1 VGDKQMNND
10 NENVDW
16 DKVNR
21 GKVRYGFALE
31 LYKKSGKLTKTKIG
45 EIEAFVDYVMLGID
59 VIDNDKKVGKDRL
72 MTIDECKKVFN
83 NKHALPDDYVRATIH
98 AECQDLKDED
108 VKSIMTAFNAGKI
121 TMSNL
126 DACVDRIVEMK
137 SKK

>member
-1 VGDKQMNND
+1 MNND

-59 VIDNDKKVGKDRL
+59 VIDNDKKVGKDKL
-72 MTIDECKKVFN
+72 MTIDGWNDGLQSQIWRRFSRPSYSHGSRNQV
-83 NKHALPDDYVRATIH
+83 LPRH
-98 AECQDLKDED
+98 QE
-108 VKSIMTAFNAGKI
+108 
-121 TMSNL
+121 
-126 DACVDRIVEMK
+126 R
-137 SKK
+137 

>member
-1 VGDKQMNND
+1 MNND

-31 LYKKSGKLTKTKIG
+31 LYKKSGKLTKTKMG

>member
-108 VKSIMTAFNAGKI
+108 VKSIITAFNAGKI